1 MVRPK
6 SFYLELVQVWY
17 FFATVVQE
25 FDGIFESFD
34 IFFIKQ
40 KGIISIYLEPHKCLK
55 ALHHRN
61 IIVMKQ
67 KLD

>member
-6 SFYLELVQVWY
+6 SFYLELVQVWH

-34 IFFIKQ
+34 IFLLSKKVLSAFTWSRI
-40 KGIISIYLEPHKCLK
+40 
-55 ALHHRN
+55 N
-61 IIVMKQ
+61 V
-67 KLD
+67 